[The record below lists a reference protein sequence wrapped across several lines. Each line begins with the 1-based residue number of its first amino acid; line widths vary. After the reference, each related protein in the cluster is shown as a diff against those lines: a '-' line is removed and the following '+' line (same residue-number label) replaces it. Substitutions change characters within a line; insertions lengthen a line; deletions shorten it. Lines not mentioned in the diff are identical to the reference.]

1 MNENRKNWSEFE
13 WERELQRDER
23 RINSYFGELPTY
35 IDLPGEEDVIIKKL
49 MSRPELVP
57 AGKEWPGPF
66 FGGSDEDPDG
76 FFDFGDWRYEKDA
89 GLINSLQTM
98 AFDWNRCFAA
108 DVSDRYFATGMSI
121 TCLFGKLMSRTVELL
136 SAGEELPQLSRCL
149 CKHLCSDINDLIG
162 LLRKM
167 KRGNPGATYCD
178 NFISGL
184 LEVREKIIDRLH
196 KPISEDNS
204 SDSDD
209 DFNDDF

>member
-1 MNENRKNWSEFE
+1 
-13 WERELQRDER
+13 
-23 RINSYFGELPTY
+23 
-35 IDLPGEEDVIIKKL
+35 
-49 MSRPELVP
+49 
-57 AGKEWPGPF
+57 
-66 FGGSDEDPDG
+66 
-76 FFDFGDWRYEKDA
+76 
-89 GLINSLQTM
+89 
-98 AFDWNRCFAA
+98 
-108 DVSDRYFATGMSI
+108 
-121 TCLFGKLMSRTVELL
+121 VELL